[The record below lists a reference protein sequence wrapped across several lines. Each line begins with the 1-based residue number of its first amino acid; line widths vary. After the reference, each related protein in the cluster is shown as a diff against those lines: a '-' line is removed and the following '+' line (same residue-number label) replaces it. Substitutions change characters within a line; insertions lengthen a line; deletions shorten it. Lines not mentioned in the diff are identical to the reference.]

1 MPERTEWIVDRPE
14 AEPGHWYLFAHGA
27 GAPMDSDFMQ
37 TVAALLVARGVGVVR
52 FEFPYMVERRE
63 TGKRRPPNKMDVL
76 LDCYKAQIERA
87 CDELQPDFLFVGGKS
102 MGGRVAS
109 MVAQNAFEAG
119 QVAGAVCLG
128 YPFHPQGKPEKLR
141 TEHLEDIRCPT
152 LIVQGTRDAL
162 GNREEVG
169 GYPLAQAVACHWLED
184 GDHDFKPRRA
194 SGYTQPQH
202 WQSAADQVAAF
213 MRARES

>member
-1 MPERTEWIVDRPE
+1 MSERTEWLVDRPE
-14 AEPGHWYLFAHGA
+14 TAPEHWYLFAHGA

-37 TVAALLVARGVGVVR
+37 ALAALLVARGVGVVR

-63 TGKRRPPNKMDVL
+63 SGKRRPPNKMDVL
-76 LDCYKAQIERA
+76 LDCFRAQVDRVH
-87 CDELQPDFLFVGGKS
+87 DELGPKALFVGGKS

-109 MVAQNAFEAG
+109 MLAQEAFEAG
-119 QVAGAVCLG
+119 RVAGAVCLG

-141 TEHLEDIRCPT
+141 TGHLEHITCPT

-162 GNREEVG
+162 GNRDEVE
-169 GYPLAQAVACHWLED
+169 GYPLSDAVRCHWLED

-194 SGYTQPQH
+194 SGFTQSQH
-202 WQSAADQVAAF
+202 WQSAAELAARF
-213 MRARES
+213 MCAREM